1 MRILAGFSEIR
12 MAFDRGFGQLHRN
25 VLPLALSRL
34 VF

>member
-1 MRILAGFSEIR
+1 MRILAGFSRIR
-12 MAFDRGFGQLHRN
+12 MAFDRGLRQLQKN